1 MSGTLNQGIRDF
13 IVNTFLFGEGGD
25 DISDDDSLLAK
36 GIVDSTGVLELVA
49 YLEETHG
56 LQVSDQ
62 ELVADNFDSINKLV
76 AFIKSKLS

>member
-1 MSGTLNQGIRDF
+1 MPGTLNDGIRSF

-25 DISDDDSLLAK
+25 KITDDDSLLAK

-56 LQVSDQ
+56 VQVTDQ
-62 ELVADNFDSINKLV
+62 ELVADNFDSINKLA
-76 AFIKSKLS
+76 AFIQSKRG